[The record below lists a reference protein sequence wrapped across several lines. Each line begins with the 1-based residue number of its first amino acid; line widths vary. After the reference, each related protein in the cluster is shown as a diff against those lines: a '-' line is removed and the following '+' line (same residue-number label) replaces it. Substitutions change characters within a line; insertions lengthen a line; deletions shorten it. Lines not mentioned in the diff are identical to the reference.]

1 MAISQQVH
9 FMCTNRRLKTV
20 QEQAQSTN
28 KHFNFLN
35 FEQVSTLKNKNH
47 KKFYCLRFQMWPLA
61 L

>member
-1 MAISQQVH
+1 MY
-9 FMCTNRRLKTV
+9 TNRRLKTL

-35 FEQVSTLKNKNH
+35 FEQVSALKNKNH